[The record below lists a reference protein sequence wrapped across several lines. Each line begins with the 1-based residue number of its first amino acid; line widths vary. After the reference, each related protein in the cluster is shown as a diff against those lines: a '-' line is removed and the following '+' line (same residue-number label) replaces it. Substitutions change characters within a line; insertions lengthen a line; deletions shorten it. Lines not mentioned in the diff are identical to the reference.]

1 MRRVGIVAFVFL
13 CGRRFHSAVKA
24 ALGSAVGELR
34 ARSASAVKITV
45 MCGVVK
51 VSVSARGMVR
61 SGHRGQLRRVLTHL
75 LTHHVLM
82 ASPVVP
88 PHARGHGVAVHA
100 DGSAHHAERRGRRDG
115 VLPDAVLR
123 ARPVTLGQIA
133 PHRGWVSAHGGIRV
147 AVRGARCVGIVRAH
161 RPVGAADVAAPATAA
176 PARGARPS
184 VVRRRHAHDATSG
197 LNRLV

>member
-1 MRRVGIVAFVFL
+1 
-13 CGRRFHSAVKA
+13 
-24 ALGSAVGELR
+24 
-34 ARSASAVKITV
+34 

-100 DGSAHHAERRGRRDG
+100 DGSAHHAQRRGRRDG

-133 PHRGWVSAHGGIRV
+133 PHRGWVSAHGRVIRSIWV

-184 VVRRRHAHDATSG
+184 VVRRRHAQVDATSG
-197 LNRLV
+197 LDRLV